1 MSDVYYA
8 LITVGILVSVSKIIG
23 VAFERIGINHIVGEI
38 LGGMIMGPYAA
49 GLLINTLLYRFI
61 GFNLIDINDYVLAIS
76 DIALI
81 FLIFSSGVGEGFAP
95 LRRSGGKGLVVAVG
109 GAAVPFMAAYYYYF
123 MEIHDVKAAM
133 LLGATFMATSTAVV
147 VKLLDNVEN
156 RNVRELIY
164 NAVVLDDVVG
174 IVSLAVVLTLA
185 TASHVSIRLAI
196 ETAVALVA
204 VWTAMLVAS
213 LMIIPRAMN
222 AIKRPELI
230 ESSSLAAAFA
240 MSGIS
245 VMVGL
250 SPVVGAYLAGISVGE
265 SLVKERARSFSQ
277 TLESSLGPLFF
288 ATLGAEVPLQEF
300 LNPSI
305 DLGVLIVTSI
315 AVATKALGAMMF
327 SLPFTRKPRDSALIG
342 AMMIPRGEVGLVI
355 AATGYSMGIITPQ
368 LYSETVLMIMATT
381 LLGPLLAPNRR
392 GHP

>member
-1 MSDVYYA
+1 
-8 LITVGILVSVSKIIG
+8 
-23 VAFERIGINHIVGEI
+23 
-38 LGGMIMGPYAA
+38 
-49 GLLINTLLYRFI
+49 
-61 GFNLIDINDYVLAIS
+61 
-76 DIALI
+76 
-81 FLIFSSGVGEGFAP
+81 
-95 LRRSGGKGLVVAVG
+95 
-109 GAAVPFMAAYYYYF
+109 
-123 MEIHDVKAAM
+123 
-133 LLGATFMATSTAVV
+133 
-147 VKLLDNVEN
+147 
-156 RNVRELIY
+156 
-164 NAVVLDDVVG
+164 
-174 IVSLAVVLTLA
+174 
-185 TASHVSIRLAI
+185 
-196 ETAVALVA
+196 VALVA

-381 LLGPLLAPNRR
+381 LLGPLLDQIGAGIPE
-392 GHP
+392 